1 MKAGV
6 LALTL
11 SALASQA
18 YGHYIFQFL
27 TVNGEKGAQY
37 EHIRKNTNYNSP
49 VTELSST
56 DLRCNVGGDSGANTE
71 TVSVAAG
78 SEFTFTADTAVYHQG
93 PVAFYMSAATP
104 SAKEYDGSG
113 EWFKIAEIGPSFSG
127 GQATWD
133 MSDNYSA
140 TIPAGVPDGEYLLRI
155 EQLALHNPGAAP
167 QVKTPYLVNAI
178 FVFLK
183 LIKYQFY
190 ISCAQIEV
198 TGGGS
203 GSPSPTAAIPGHI
216 SADDPGYT
224 ANIYNGLTE
233 YTVPGPA
240 VWSG

>member
-27 TVNGEKGAQY
+27 TVNGEKGAKY
-37 EHIRKNTNYNSP
+37 EHIRENTNYNSP

-56 DLRCNVGGDSGANTE
+56 DLRCNVGGDSGADTE

-78 SEFTFTADTAVYHQG
+78 SEFTFTSDTAVYHQG
-93 PVAFYMSAATP
+93 PVAFYMAEATP

-113 EWFKIAEIGPSFSG
+113 QNWFKIGEIGPSFSG

-133 MSDNYSA
+133 MSDNYSG
-140 TIPAGVPDGEYLLRI
+140 TIPAAVPNGEYLLRI

-167 QVKTPYLVNAI
+167 Q
-178 FVFLK
+178 
-183 LIKYQFY
+183 FY
-190 ISCAQIEV
+190 ISCAQIKV

-203 GSPSPTAAIPGHI
+203 GSPSPLVTIPGHI

-224 ANIYNGLTE
+224 ANIYNGFTS
-233 YTVPGPA
+233 YTVPGPE